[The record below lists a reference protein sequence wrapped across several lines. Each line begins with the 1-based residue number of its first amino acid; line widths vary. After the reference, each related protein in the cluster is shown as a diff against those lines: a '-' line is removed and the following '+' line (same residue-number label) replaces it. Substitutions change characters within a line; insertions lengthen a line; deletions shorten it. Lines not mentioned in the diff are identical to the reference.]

1 MLVAKFRMRVAKK
14 IKQPRVNRAA
24 LRTAEG
30 ARLAAQAYA
39 EAKVDFRGRLVEV
52 EQRQLD
58 PERQPG
64 PVSLEEIGYSVEGLA
79 QGVEMSGPVQEAA
92 AALDSAMAAADRL
105 LASLA
110 ESPPRDVQELPGDYL
125 TPDEPGEDGGVPAAS
140 VARHIATRRVSRCS
154 REG

>member
-14 IKQPRVNRAA
+14 IKQPRVKRAA

-79 QGVEMSGPVQEAA
+79 QGVEMSGPVQE
-92 AALDSAMAAADRL
+92 SASAQDRDMAAANKL
-105 LASLA
+105 KSKLA
-110 ESPPRDVQELPGDYL
+110 E
-125 TPDEPGEDGGVPAAS
+125 
-140 VARHIATRRVSRCS
+140 
-154 REG
+154 